1 MAWDAGD
8 GLRSV
13 WREEAGGQAGKWAKG
28 GGETWLCDAIGVL
41 CLSRQE
47 GRLVGVWPHACVIIQ
62 RRLYFTLTIIH
73 RQEAII
79 YAGGR
84 SLMYVTP

>member
-13 WREEAGGQAGKWAKG
+13 YREEAGGQAGKWAKG
-28 GGETWLCDAIGVL
+28 GGEAWLCDAIGVL

-47 GRLVGVWPHACVIIQ
+47 
-62 RRLYFTLTIIH
+62 
-73 RQEAII
+73 
-79 YAGGR
+79 
-84 SLMYVTP
+84 